1 MEWQREQYS
10 ISTDKAKLDVSM
22 IHHYLY
28 TTAYWAVGRPMKIVR
43 KSIENSL
50 CFGLYDGEKQVGFAR
65 IVTDFA
71 TVGWM
76 CDVFILPSYQGNGL
90 GKWLV
95 ECIVEHPDVKSL
107 RRILLNTRDAHEL
120 YIKYAGFRTL
130 LKSESW
136 LERFND
142 SPFRDIKPVVQTKPD
157 QIKG

>member
-1 MEWQREQYS
+1 MAKRTIRIAPIEE
-10 ISTDKAKLDVSM
+10 KLDVSM

-43 KSIENSL
+43 KSIENSI

-95 ECIVEHPDVKSL
+95 ECIVDHPDVKAV
-107 RRILLNTRDAHEL
+107 RRILLKTRVMHMNF
-120 YIKYAGFRTL
+120 I
-130 LKSESW
+130 
-136 LERFND
+136 
-142 SPFRDIKPVVQTKPD
+142 
-157 QIKG
+157 

>member
-10 ISTDKAKLDVSM
+10 ISTDKEKLDVSM

-43 KSIENSL
+43 KSIENSI

-95 ECIVEHPDVKSL
+95 ECIVDHPDVKSL

-142 SPFRDIKPVVQTKPD
+142 SPLRDIKPLVQTKPT
-157 QIKG
+157 QTKG

>member
-28 TTAYWAVGRPMKIVR
+28 TTAYWAVGRPMNIVR
-43 KSIENSL
+43 KSIENSI

-95 ECIVEHPDVKSL
+95 ECIVDHPDVKKL

-142 SPFRDIKPVVQTKPD
+142 SPFRDIKPLVQTKPT
-157 QIKG
+157 QTKG

>member
-10 ISTDKAKLDVSM
+10 ISTDKTKLDLSM

-43 KSIENSL
+43 KSIENSI

-142 SPFRDIKPVVQTKPD
+142 SPLRDVKPVVQTKPK
-157 QIKG
+157 QTKG

>member
-1 MEWQREQYS
+1 MEWQREQYI
-10 ISTDKAKLDVSM
+10 ISTDKTKLDVSM

-43 KSIENSL
+43 KSIENSI

-95 ECIVEHPDVKSL
+95 ECIVDHPDVKSL

-120 YIKYAGFRTL
+120 YIKYAGFRPL

-142 SPFRDIKPVVQTKPD
+142 SPFRDIKPLVQTKPPQTKD
-157 QIKG
+157 